1 MATMAGAVLERWKV
15 GLGFRGGGGKLCSG
29 GMSTVEVLSEKEVV
43 AEEEGDDGMF

>member
-15 GLGFRGGGGKLCSG
+15 GLGFRGKLCSG
-29 GMSTVEVLSEKEVV
+29 GMSTVEEVSEKEVV